1 MRASG
6 LPLGITMWCPVCQMP
21 DTIGPAAFSMAISA
35 GGALKSCKITPLL
48 TAEKTI
54 DAMKKAPKSG
64 HKPPAK

>member
-1 MRASG
+1 
-6 LPLGITMWCPVCQMP
+6 MP